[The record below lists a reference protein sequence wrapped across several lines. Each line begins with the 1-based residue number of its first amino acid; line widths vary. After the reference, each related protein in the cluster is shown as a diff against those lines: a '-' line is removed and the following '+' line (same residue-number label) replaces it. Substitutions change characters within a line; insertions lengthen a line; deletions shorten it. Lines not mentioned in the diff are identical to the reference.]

1 MITRILTIN
10 NFGVFDDF
18 NWNRESS
25 LTDFKEKN
33 IIYGWN
39 YSGKTTFSRIFS
51 SLRDKSIHPDFN
63 TASFKLKTEDGSEI
77 ESASIDSNT
86 FRIFVFNKEYID
98 AKLTWDSN
106 AKLGEPIAFD
116 VGENTTIRNEI
127 IDLQTKID
135 NVIQR
140 KAIHQP
146 SINTFN
152 EFENSRFRDKSK
164 TIRLIISN
172 NTIAFDKGHLKSIL
186 NILTKD
192 SLDSHIITETTKL
205 EELKKISNSSN
216 DFSNISKLNFE
227 NQYINLQEKVKELL
241 SEEPSK
247 DVVIDILEN
256 NKDLYQWTKQG
267 LQFEENK
274 QACSFCGN
282 SISEQRVNEL
292 KSYFSNASKELRDK
306 ISDLRKSITDEKLA
320 ISNLEIPKSKNDF
333 TEKVRDEIEGCINS
347 YSEIREDYLK
357 NLNELLNELDRKE
370 DGNIFNSI
378 EIKEISYDIDNLESW
393 IKLVNDIVINHNSLV
408 TNFETE
414 RNESRQ
420 QLKLHL
426 VADYLK
432 NEDYF
437 DKKNKFEKANK
448 WINAYDN
455 YVKKVELIKTEKQD
469 SLKTITKG
477 KDELNKFIRRF
488 LNRDDI
494 TIDVTDEDK
503 FILLRKN
510 RPAKNLSEGEKTAI
524 AFSYFLVDYES
535 LGIEEMCKTIVFID
549 DPISS
554 LDTNHIAQVYSL
566 INSFFFRTNIDT
578 TNLNKVVNCFKQF
591 FISTHNFEFFSFL
604 RDSHHLKKKKR
615 ITDPTTGE
623 KKDIPNCSFYQVQK
637 LNSEKSIIKGL
648 PKSLRRFK
656 SEYIYLFS
664 LIYNYNIEIDNG
676 GEVYDILIPNA
687 LRRFLEIYTLMKIPN
702 EPDSVE
708 NRISHLVDDVNEFKT
723 LNHFSHFTTFEK
735 ATKHDELMM
744 VLPTACKELIKLLE
758 IDEKHYESLKKSI

>member
-10 NFGVFDDF
+10 DFGVFDDF
-18 NWNRESS
+18 KWNRESS

-51 SLRDKSIHPDFN
+51 SLRDKTIHPDFTN
-63 TASFKLKTEDGSEI
+63 ASFKLKTENGSEI
-77 ESASIDSNT
+77 ESSSIDGNS
-86 FRIFVFNKEYID
+86 FRVFVFNKEYVD
-98 AKLTWDSN
+98 AKLIWDSN

-127 IDLQTKID
+127 IDLQTKI
-135 NVIQR
+135 NNANNR
-140 KAIHQP
+140 KAIHLP
-146 SINTFN
+146 SINIFK
-152 EFENSRFRDKSK
+152 EFENSRFRDESK

-172 NTIAFDKGHLKSIL
+172 NTIAFDKGHLKA
-186 NILTKD
+186 ILTPLTEE
-192 SLDSHIITETTKL
+192 SLDSLIITKITKL

-216 DFSNISKLNFE
+216 DFSNISKLSFE
-227 NQYINLQEKVKELL
+227 SKYLTLKEKVKELL
-241 SEEPSK
+241 YEEPSK

-256 NKDLYQWTKQG
+256 NKNLYQWTKQG
-267 LQFEENK
+267 LQYEENK
-274 QACSFCGN
+274 QTCSFCGN
-282 SISEQRVNEL
+282 SINEGRIL
-292 KSYFSNASKELRDK
+292 ELNSYFSNASKELRDK
-306 ISDLRKSITDEKLA
+306 ISDLRKSITNEKQSL
-320 ISNLEIPKSKNDF
+320 SNLEIPKSKNDF
-333 TEKVRDEIEGCINS
+333 TEKVRDEIQSNINS
-347 YSEIREDYLK
+347 YINIKDDYLK
-357 NLNELLNELDRKE
+357 NLDELLNELDRKE
-370 DGNIFNSI
+370 DGNIFKSI
-378 EIKEISYDIDNLESW
+378 EIKEIFYNVESLDNW
-393 IKLVNDIVINHNSLV
+393 IKSVNDIVKNHNSLV
-408 TNFETE
+408 ANFETE
-414 RNESRQ
+414 RNEARQ

-426 VADYLK
+426 VANYLK

-448 WINAYDN
+448 WISAYDN
-455 YVKKVELIKTEKQD
+455 YAKKIGLIKTEKQD

-477 KDELNKFIRRF
+477 KDELNKFIQRF

-535 LGIEEMCKTIVFID
+535 LGIEEMRKTIVFID

-566 INSFFFRTNIDT
+566 INSFFFRSNIDI
-578 TNLNKVVNCFKQF
+578 TNPNKIVNCFKQF

-615 ITDPTTGE
+615 IKDPTTVE
-623 KKDIPNCSFYQVQK
+623 KKDIPNCSFYQIQK
-637 LNSEKSIIKGL
+637 LNSEKSIIKRL
-648 PKSLRRFK
+648 PNSLRRFK

-664 LIYNYNIEIDNG
+664 LIYNYNIEIDKG
-676 GEVYDILIPNA
+676 GEIYDILIPNA

-708 NRISHLVDDVNEFKT
+708 KRISHLVDDVNQFKT

-758 IDEKHYESLKKSI
+758 IDKKHYESLKKSI